1 MGRRSERLSKQGMLA
16 SDLAGEGDVIQVVSR
31 AFDVLRCFEGHEAR
45 LGNLEIS
52 NRCGLPRST
61 VSRLTH
67 TLTRM
72 GQLVY
77 LPRDQKYRI
86 GPSAV
91 AMSTSMMKGLQ
102 LRNLIRLR
110 LQDVAEQ
117 LPGTV
122 GFVIPDRFHLVYL
135 EFARAANALGLH
147 ESTGSRDRDGEHGRR
162 HAYTAA
168 LDTEV
173 GDALIAEMERED
185 AGGAKMLRP
194 RIEANRHHL
203 REHGYV
209 VACGTWS
216 PHINGCAVPLW
227 SPQYQTFV
235 VVTIGLLSAMYDEKR
250 LHKEVAPRMLELGC
264 AVGGLLDGA
273 EGESSAI
280 GWSESRFP
288 CRPKTITRSS
298 RRRRRMIWKPE
309 LDDLAR
315 REAFAR
321 EMGGVEKVKRQRDQG
336 RLTVRERIDKL
347 VDRDSFHEIGAISGI
362 GEYDDNGELK
372 QLTPANCV
380 FGRGRI
386 DGRTVV
392 VVGDDFTVRGGSA
405 DASISAK
412 PLMAEEMAH
421 DFRLPIIR
429 IIEGSGGGGSVKTI
443 ETKGAA
449 NLPGGVG
456 GTRWY
461 WYTTANMA
469 RVPVVGAR
477 ARLGRGPWR
486 GAAGGKPLF
495 RHDQEPRRCSLPV
508 RPW

>member
-1 MGRRSERLSKQGMLA
+1 MMDKMGRRSERLSRQGMIA
-16 SDLAGEGDVIQVVSR
+16 GDLAGEGDVIQVVSR

-135 EFARAANALGLH
+135 EFARSATALGLH
-147 ESTGSRDRDGEHGRR
+147 EVTGSRIAMATTAAG

-168 LDTEV
+168 LDPAV
-173 GDALIAEMERED
+173 GDALIAEMGREIPE
-185 AGGAKMLRP
+185 AGKLLKP
-194 RIEANRHHL
+194 RIEGNRQFL

-216 PHINGCAVPLW
+216 PHLNGLAVPLW

-235 VVTIGLLSAMYDEKR
+235 VVTIALLAAMYDEKR
-250 LHKEVAPRMLELGC
+250 LHKEVAPVMIELGRTI
-264 AVGGLLDGA
+264 GGLLENA
-273 EGESSAI
+273 EGDFFNNRLERKPIPVTAQNNNKRISSEGTNDLEA
-280 GWSESRFP
+280 G
-288 CRPKTITRSS
+288 TR
-298 RRRRRMIWKPE
+298 R
-309 LDDLAR
+309 AR
-315 REAFAR
+315 SAR
-321 EMGGVEKVKRQRDQG
+321 GLRAR
-336 RLTVRERIDKL
+336 
-347 VDRDSFHEIGAISGI
+347 
-362 GEYDDNGELK
+362 
-372 QLTPANCV
+372 
-380 FGRGRI
+380 
-386 DGRTVV
+386 DGR
-392 VVGDDFTVRGGSA
+392 R
-405 DASISAK
+405 
-412 PLMAEEMAH
+412 
-421 DFRLPIIR
+421 
-429 IIEGSGGGGSVKTI
+429 
-443 ETKGAA
+443 
-449 NLPGGVG
+449 
-456 GTRWY
+456 
-461 WYTTANMA
+461 
-469 RVPVVGAR
+469 
-477 ARLGRGPWR
+477 
-486 GAAGGKPLF
+486 
-495 RHDQEPRRCSLPV
+495 
-508 RPW
+508 